1 MNSVL
6 IQLWLI
12 DPGYECDDES
22 AFPYHAVRTRQS
34 ILSDRIEYHVDIFSD
49 VFELLFRVIDHDIG
63 AEFFEQFLVGGRS
76 RSDHLCAARLRDLDC
91 KSSYAARSTM
101 NEHGLAVAKLRGVNQ
116 RLPRRQSDNRHRCG
130 LHVSE

>member
-6 IQLWLI
+6 IQLCLI

-63 AEFFEQFLVGGRS
+63 TESFEQILVGGGS
-76 RSDHLCAARLRDLDC
+76 RSDHLCAPPLADWNC
-91 KSSYAARSTM
+91 KGSNAPRSTWI
-101 NEHGLAVAKLRGVNQ
+101 
-116 RLPRRQSDNRHRCG
+116 
-130 LHVSE
+130 